1 MAAEINVVIVEDD
14 PFARNWMVLVGV
26 RDWRTRVVGEVS
38 EPSQLMPILKDKS
51 RRTDLIILD
60 TDIPG
65 GENWIP
71 KILETIET
79 RSNLPKILCTGIK
92 PNPRVIHQLNHPS
105 FVGYILKDEIHYSLA
120 WAISL
125 AIDGTWVV
133 TDGIQGLASNE
144 RIQLPSP
151 CVVLEGRHVIGHLD
165 ERKADVARLALLF
178 SIERTELANE
188 YGVGE
193 DWGNQL
199 VSAVYKE
206 LGIMDIFEDEVLLQD
221 YFGDS
226 ELIMSYIESIK
237 KEMGDKKKPK
247 GMETI
252 AFHMITMPEINELR

>member
-1 MAAEINVVIVEDD
+1 MAEEINVVIVEDD

-38 EPSQLMPILKDKS
+38 KPSQLIPILKDET

-79 RSNLPKILCTGIK
+79 QINLPKILCTGII
-92 PNPRVIHQLNHPS
+92 PNPVVIRQLNHPA
-105 FVGYILKDEIHYSLA
+105 FVGYILKEEIHYSLA

-125 AIDGTWVV
+125 AIDGIWVI
-133 TDGIQGLASNE
+133 TDGIQRLASSE
-144 RIQLPSP
+144 GIKLPKP
-151 CVVLEGRHVIGHLD
+151 CNVLEGRYVVDHLD

-178 SIERTELANE
+178 SIERSELANE

-206 LGIMDIFEDEVLLQD
+206 LGIMDIFEDEALLQD
-221 YFGDS
+221 YFGES
-226 ELIMSYIESIK
+226 ELIMSYIEAIK
-237 KEMGDKKKPK
+237 EEMGGKKKPK